1 MSASLCAV
9 ALLLSLHASP
19 DFEPLSREDDGLT
32 LEARDVEGTAFA
44 ELRVQGHVPIAP
56 AALAALV
63 WSGGPGPDEAR
74 YLEGREALSETEG
87 LRLERQRVNAP
98 LIGRRDSLV
107 RFHRETDAQGT
118 RVIQYALVGQAHGA
132 AAPAM
137 RVLRGTWRFSP
148 DGAGGS
154 FLEYRAVSDP
164 GGLPAFLA
172 HGAQRALA
180 LALVRDAISRAAQG
194 KEVQR

>member
-1 MSASLCAV
+1 MNAA
-9 ALLLSLHASP
+9 P
-19 DFEPLSREDDGLT
+19 DFELLTREDDGLT
-32 LEARDVEGTAFA
+32 LEARAVEGTSFA
-44 ELRVQGHVPIAP
+44 ELRVQGHLPTQP

-74 YLEGREALSETEG
+74 YLEREALSEVEG

-98 LIGRRDSLV
+98 LIGQRDSLV
-107 RFHRETDAQGT
+107 RFRRARDAQGT
-118 RVIQYALVGQAHGA
+118 LVIEYALVGQAHGA
-132 AAPAM
+132 EAPAM
-137 RVLRGTWRFSP
+137 RLLRGAWRFSP
-148 DGAGGS
+148 DGAGGT

-180 LALVRDAISRAAQG
+180 LALVRDAISRAARG
-194 KEVQR
+194 HEVRR